1 MKTRKFLLP
10 LAALAATLSANQAEA
25 NTQFIVN
32 VDNATKSNQDNIAI
46 NNTNQFNFILKTAD
60 SQTVMAYH
68 RSHRSHYS
76 HRSHRS
82 HYSGR

>member
-1 MKTRKFLLP
+1 MKKHKFLLP
-10 LAALAATLSANQAEA
+10 LAVLATALTTNQALA
-25 NTQFIVN
+25 NTQFIVE
-32 VDNATKSNQDNIAI
+32 VDNATKANPDNIAI
-46 NNTNQFNFILKTAD
+46 NSSNQFNFILKTAD

>member
-10 LAALAATLSANQAEA
+10 LAALAAALSANQAVA

-32 VDNATKSNQDNIAI
+32 VDNATKSNPDNIAI

-60 SQTVMAYH
+60 SQAVMAYH

>member
-1 MKTRKFLLP
+1 MKNRKFLLP
-10 LAALAATLSANQAEA
+10 IAALAAALSANQAEA

-32 VDNATKSNQDNIAI
+32 VDNATKSNPDNIAI
-46 NNTNQFNFILKTAD
+46 SNTNQFNFILKTGD

>member
-1 MKTRKFLLP
+1 MKKHKFLLP
-10 LAALAATLSANQAEA
+10 LAALAASFTANEAIA

-32 VDNATKSNQDNIAI
+32 VDNATKSNPDNIAI
-46 NNTNQFNFILKTAD
+46 NNTNQFNFILQTAD

>member
-10 LAALAATLSANQAEA
+10 LAALAATLCANQAEA

-32 VDNATKSNQDNIAI
+32 VDNATKSNPDNIAI

>member
-1 MKTRKFLLP
+1 MRKHKFLLP
-10 LAALAATLSANQAEA
+10 LAVLATALSTNQALGNTKLSIDVDKITKA
-25 NTQFIVN
+25 NPDKIV
-32 VDNATKSNQDNIAI
+32 I
-46 NNTNQFNFILKTAD
+46 NGWNQFNFILKPAD

>member
-1 MKTRKFLLP
+1 MKKHKFLLP
-10 LAALAATLSANQAEA
+10 LAVLATALTTNQALA
-25 NTQFIVN
+25 NTQFIVD
-32 VDNATKSNQDNIAI
+32 VDNATKANPDNITI
-46 NNTNQFNFILKTAD
+46 NSSNQFNFILKTTD